1 LVTTPPS
8 IVTLN
13 LHGIGTPVRE
23 LEPGEDDVWIS
34 VRQLEDVL
42 DAVAG
47 RPDVRLTFDD
57 ANASDVEIGLPHLL
71 KRGLTARF
79 FLCAGLLGRPGRLTR
94 DAVRELVDAGMP
106 LGTHGWT
113 HRDWRRLTPPEVI
126 EELVRAPR
134 ELAEFTGQPVTEASI
149 PFGSYDRHVLRRL
162 REAGVT
168 RAYTSDGGR
177 ADPDAWLQ
185 ARNSL
190 KRTTDAA
197 WLGQVLDGVP
207 SFPRRARNVAARTVK
222 RFRG

>member
-13 LHGIGTPVRE
+13 LHGIGTPVRD
-23 LEPGEDDVWIS
+23 LEPGEDEVWIS

-42 DAVAG
+42 DTVAG

-79 FLCAGLLGRPGRLTR
+79 FLCAGLLGRPGRLSR
-94 DAVRELVDAGMP
+94 DGVRELVDAGMP

-113 HRDWRRLTPPEVI
+113 HRDWRRLTQPEVI
-126 EELVRAPR
+126 EELVRAPQ
-134 ELAEFTGQPVTEASI
+134 ELAEFTGRPVTEASI
-149 PFGSYDRHVLRRL
+149 PFGSYDRRVLRRL
-162 REAGVT
+162 RETGVT

-177 ADPDAWLQ
+177 ARSDAWLQ

-197 WLGQVLDGVP
+197 WLRDVLDGVP
-207 SFPRRARNVAARTVK
+207 SFPRRARNAAARTVK